1 VVADTTDP
9 VAREKPEPHAALG
22 EQLRRERVERGLSL
36 RELARRLDVSPS
48 LVSQIET
55 GKVQPSV
62 RTLYAMVGELGISPD
77 ELFPSGAQPT
87 RGGATARLRSPRP
100 IVDEPSTS
108 PRIVQ
113 RAGSRRVIEL
123 DTGVRWERLTTTN
136 DREVEFLQTVYP
148 PGSESSPAD
157 ALMRHNGRE
166 FGLILS
172 GALNVT
178 VGFEDYVLGPGDSIF
193 FESTIPHRLY
203 NVGSEPVHAVWVV
216 LGRQAD

>member
-1 VVADTTDP
+1 MANTTDP
-9 VAREKPEPHAALG
+9 AAPDKPEPHAALG
-22 EQLRRERVERGLSL
+22 ERLRRERVERGLSL

-48 LVSQIET
+48 LVSQIEN

-77 ELFPSGAQPT
+77 ELFPSGAQPS
-87 RGGATARLRSPRP
+87 RGDATARLQSPRP
-100 IVDEPSTS
+100 IVDEPSS
-108 PRIVQ
+108 PGIVQ

-123 DTGVRWERLTTTN
+123 DTGVRWERLTTAN

-172 GALNVT
+172 GTLNVT
-178 VGFEDYVLGPGDSIF
+178 VGFEEYVLGPGDSIF

-203 NVGSEPVHAVWVV
+203 NLGADPVHAVWVV
-216 LGRQAD
+216 LGRHAN